1 MAETRIDLARARA
14 HWFRRQGLAE
24 PLGLP
29 LPALVAIT
37 GWLRTL
43 GGADVYLAA
52 RARAPGMRRAD
63 LDAAVE
69 KSALRVVPAVRG
81 CIYLVPEADVP
92 LTLRVASGMWWPRTD
107 RELERAGSSWEE
119 VEEVAAAVLGVLRD
133 GPRSPDGIRKAL
145 PDGAVRSLG
154 ERGKKIGLSS
164 PLPVALRLL
173 EFDDKIERRLETGR
187 LDSERYVWGIAPAET
202 VRVPDEPVARWARLL
217 EIFLGFAGPATLA
230 QFAAWSGLPQRA
242 AKEAQSRI
250 DAVAV
255 AVEGLDDEALV
266 LRSDLEALTAAPAGD
281 AISLL
286 SFEDNFLVLHGGPAV
301 VTDPAQHGR
310 EVEVWGSSKAT
321 TLGEAAHLAHRTVVV
336 GGVVQGFW
344 EVDLDAGTGV
354 WASFGDVDAATRA
367 RVDEQVAE
375 AARFLLEDVGHAR
388 GFSLDTDE
396 DIRRRAAHVKALG
409 AAKKAAPKKRAVAAA
424 PKTKKTKAPA
434 KKPAAAPKTKSK
446 KPAAKKAPAKKP
458 AAKKPAA
465 KKPRKK
471 G

>member
-1 MAETRIDLARARA
+1 
-14 HWFRRQGLAE
+14 
-24 PLGLP
+24 
-29 LPALVAIT
+29 
-37 GWLRTL
+37 
-43 GGADVYLAA
+43 
-52 RARAPGMRRAD
+52 
-63 LDAAVE
+63 
-69 KSALRVVPAVRG
+69 
-81 CIYLVPEADVP
+81 
-92 LTLRVASGMWWPRTD
+92 
-107 RELERAGSSWEE
+107 
-119 VEEVAAAVLGVLRD
+119 
-133 GPRSPDGIRKAL
+133 
-145 PDGAVRSLG
+145 
-154 ERGKKIGLSS
+154 
-164 PLPVALRLL
+164 
-173 EFDDKIERRLETGR
+173 
-187 LDSERYVWGIAPAET
+187 
-202 VRVPDEPVARWARLL
+202 
-217 EIFLGFAGPATLA
+217 
-230 QFAAWSGLPQRA
+230 AWSGLPQRA

-266 LRSDLEALTAAPAGD
+266 LQSDLEALTAAPAGD

-388 GFSLDTDE
+388 SFSLDTDE

-446 KPAAKKAPAKKP
+446 KPAAKKP